1 MIIFLLYLKEI
12 NFTCMIILIG
22 INLFAFKNVL
32 NLQRIN
38 NLGYGLGL
46 FILEPFFKL
55 FSFQDNHPSDLIIIK
70 KLFDSPNDNFGVNI
84 RWLNH
89 FPKREKAL
97 SKVNFLYA
105 HPFLSKIYINNRHSF
120 LMSNYF
126 YFSLFYSII
135 HMK

>member
-46 FILEPFFKL
+46 FILESFFKL
-55 FSFQDNHPSDLIIIK
+55 FSFQDNHTSDLIIIK

-84 RWLNH
+84 R
-89 FPKREKAL
+89 
-97 SKVNFLYA
+97 
-105 HPFLSKIYINNRHSF
+105 
-120 LMSNYF
+120 
-126 YFSLFYSII
+126 
-135 HMK
+135 